1 MNHEEIVAE
10 QSKIVISEEVLSL
23 NLNILKVIGRHHNFD
38 YDKTTFKELNKFQH
52 NLVGYLKTK
61 YPRGQQTFV
70 SGDLM
75 KIFKE
80 FDRVND
86 LEYDILKNSNTYFG
100 EPNDSKIIK
109 TIKIFINKIMNEC
122 DKYFP
127 TFEKLMQEKAFFVK
141 NEKG

>member
-1 MNHEEIVAE
+1 M
-10 QSKIVISEEVLSL
+10 
-23 NLNILKVIGRHHNFD
+23 
-38 YDKTTFKELNKFQH
+38 
-52 NLVGYLKTK
+52 KTK

-100 EPNDSKIIK
+100 EADDDEIIK
-109 TIKIFINKIMNEC
+109 SIKIFLNKIMKEC
-122 DKYFP
+122 DRNFP
-127 TFEKLMQEKAFFVK
+127 LFEKMMQDRAFLVR
-141 NEKG
+141 N

>member
-1 MNHEEIVAE
+1 MNHEEIAAE
-10 QSKIVISEEVLSL
+10 QSKIIISEEILSL
-23 NLNILKVIGRHHNFD
+23 NLNILKVIGRNHNFE
-38 YDKTTFKELNKFQH
+38 YDKETFRELNKFQNH
-52 NLVGYLKTK
+52 LVGYMKTK

-100 EPNDSKIIK
+100 EADDDEIVKG
-109 TIKIFINKIMNEC
+109 IKIFMNKIL
-122 DKYFP
+122 K
-127 TFEKLMQEKAFFVK
+127 
-141 NEKG
+141 